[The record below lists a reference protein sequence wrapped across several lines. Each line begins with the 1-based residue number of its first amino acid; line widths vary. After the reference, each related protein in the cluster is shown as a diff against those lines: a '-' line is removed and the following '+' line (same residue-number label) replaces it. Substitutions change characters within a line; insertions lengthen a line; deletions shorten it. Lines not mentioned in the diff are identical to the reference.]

1 MVKKTSFVVY
11 VFYCQDKDRR
21 WDGTLTGPPVEW
33 ADLLDDYF
41 IDVLRDEKYITWHS
55 NPNAGI
61 LDYVFCSPNARH
73 PVTNS
78 NQQHLSPEQ
87 TDHELLGFSFQSL
100 DANDRGPGSGKAN
113 PFLAGS
119 KALAEFLIG
128 SEKGLSAIKRFSTP
142 QQQWD

>member
-1 MVKKTSFVVY
+1 MAFCSSSSSKGSDAICWY
-11 VFYCQDKDRR
+11 KDRR
-21 WDGTLTGPPVEW
+21 WDGTLTGFPVEW
-33 ADLLDDYF
+33 ANFLGDYF
-41 IDVLRDEKYITWHS
+41 INVLGDEKYITWHS
-55 NPNAGI
+55 DPNAGI
-61 LDYVFCSPNARH
+61 LDD
-73 PVTNS
+73 
-78 NQQHLSPEQ
+78 